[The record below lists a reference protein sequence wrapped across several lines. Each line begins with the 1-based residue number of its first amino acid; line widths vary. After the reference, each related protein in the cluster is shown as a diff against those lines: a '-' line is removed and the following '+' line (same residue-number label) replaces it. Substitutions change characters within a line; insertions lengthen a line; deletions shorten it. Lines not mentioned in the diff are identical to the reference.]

1 LELGVGWWEEK
12 KRGPYVAPIPNRTII
27 ESFRVKVI
35 WRCHNFRIGKITII
49 KSRSKFKEPELK
61 NAMVWYPQVP
71 CEARS
76 QKCGSGRQ
84 SRKAIRIT
92 IDAKM
97 PVKTI
102 NP

>member
-1 LELGVGWWEEK
+1 MGWWEEK
-12 KRGPYVAPIPNRTII
+12 KRGPYVASISNRIII

-49 KSRSKFKEPELK
+49 KSRSKFKESELR
-61 NAMVWYPQVP
+61 NAMVWYSQVS

-76 QKCGSGRQ
+76 QQCGSERQ

-97 PVKTI
+97 SVKII
-102 NP
+102 NS